1 MKHKIKVIDSF
12 FDQKDFDNLNNIKFD
27 SASLRGTSIF
37 HSEINKNDRFVN
49 TKSENSTIR
58 EIHNK
63 YHKKLINI
71 LKEINPTKVELYD
84 YSIISIVKT
93 GKDFKFPIH
102 DDTPEK
108 LLSGVIYLNP
118 NKNYGTKFYSSKD
131 GKEKETIEWKKNRAV
146 FFSRIERETWHSYE
160 GNQQEERKV
169 LVYNLATKRLKEV
182 FKIEKKN
189 YFYGMIRF
197 KTNPSIYKIFKKVI

>member
-131 GKEKETIEWKKNRAV
+131 GKEEETIEWKKNRAV

>member
-1 MKHKIKVIDSF
+1 M
-12 FDQKDFDNLNNIKFD
+12 
-27 SASLRGTSIF
+27 
-37 HSEINKNDRFVN
+37 
-49 TKSENSTIR
+49 
-58 EIHNK
+58 
-63 YHKKLINI
+63 
-71 LKEINPTKVELYD
+71 YD

-131 GKEKETIEWKKNRAV
+131 GKEEETIEWKKNRAV

>member
-12 FDQKDFDNLNNIKFD
+12 FDQKDFDALNHIKFD
-27 SASLRGTSIF
+27 SATLRGTSIF
-37 HSEINKNDRFVN
+37 HSEINKNDKFIN
-49 TKSENSTIR
+49 TKSENSIIK

-63 YHKKLINI
+63 YNKKLVNI

-102 DDTPEK
+102 DDTPDK
-108 LLSGVIYLNP
+108 LLSGVIYLDP
-118 NKNYGTKFYSSKD
+118 IKNCGTKFYSSKD
-131 GKEKETIEWKKNRAV
+131 GKEEEMIEWKKNRAV
-146 FFSRIERETWHSYE
+146 FFSRIERETWHAYE
-160 GNQQEERKV
+160 GNNQEERKV
-169 LVYNLATKRLKEV
+169 LVYNLATKKLKEV

-189 YFYGMIRF
+189 YLYGMMRF
-197 KTNPSIYKIFKKVI
+197 KANPLIYKIFKKVI